1 MDSKLTTF
9 GKVWCWLCIIANTI
23 TGLAYLFSKAS
34 FEQVF
39 RQAGL
44 AIDLGML
51 TVQGIASLV
60 LAGCFAWLFFGQ
72 KKMAFYAV
80 IAMSVVA
87 AIINMLIGFGIVTAI
102 LGLGLSVLVNWLIF
116 RKSLE
121 FLD

>member
-9 GKVWCWLCIIANTI
+9 GKVWCWLCMISNAI
-23 TGLAYLFSKAS
+23 TGLVYLLSKAT

-39 RQAGL
+39 RQVGL
-44 AIDLGML
+44 NLNIGML

-60 LAGCFAWLFFGQ
+60 LAGCFAWLLFGK
-72 KKMAFYAV
+72 KKMAFYAIIV
-80 IAMSVVA
+80 MAVVA
-87 AIINMLIGFGIVTAI
+87 AVINMLIGFGIVTAI
-102 LGLGLSVLVNWLIF
+102 LGAGLSILINWLIF